1 MNILSL
7 CDGMS
12 CGQIALRSL
21 GIKIDNY
28 FAAEIKP
35 IAIEVTKYNYP
46 NTIHIG
52 DVNKI
57 TYKDGVLYTENGEY
71 KTNIDLVLF
80 GSPCQ
85 SFSIAMKNDKRIG
98 LQDKKKSGLF
108 IECYRILK
116 EVNPTYFLVEN
127 VASMKKED
135 KEYISTHLGVDPLLI
150 DSAIVAPVHRKR
162 LYWTNIPVIGELKNR
177 NICINDILENG
188 YFPKEK
194 GACLFVSDSRP
205 LKNEIKIF
213 KRFFTSGFTSVIF
226 KSKEHYKD
234 CVNEWKSKNGN
245 EDLLDKD
252 VFEGVRYLNQ
262 KELENCQTVPCGYT
276 SCLSRNKAADV
287 LGDGWT
293 IEVIKFLFKGLIE
306 VE

>member
-35 IAIEVTKYNYP
+35 IAIEVTKHNYP

-57 TYKDGVLYTENGEY
+57 SYKNGVLYTENGEY
-71 KTNIDLVLF
+71 RVNIDLVIF

-85 SFSIAMKNDKRIG
+85 SFSVAMKNDKRIG
-98 LQDKKKSGLF
+98 LQDKEKSGLF

-116 EVNPTYFLVEN
+116 EVNSTYFLVEN

-135 KEYISTHLGVDPLLI
+135 KEYISTHLGVDPLCI

-162 LYWTNIPVIGELKNR
+162 LYWTNIPVIEELKNR
-177 NICINDILENG
+177 NVCINDILENG

-194 GACLFVSDSRP
+194 GACLLVSDSRP

-213 KRFFTSGFTSVIF
+213 KRFFTTGFTNVIF
-226 KSKEHYKD
+226 KSEEHYKS

-252 VFEGVRYLNQ
+252 TFEGLRYLTQ
-262 KELENCQTVPCGYT
+262 EELEKCQTVPYGYT

>member
-1 MNILSL
+1 MNVLSL

-57 TYKDGVLYTENGEY
+57 SYKNGVLHTENGEY
-71 KTNIDLVLF
+71 RVNIDLVIF

-116 EVNPTYFLVEN
+116 EVDPTYFLVEN

-135 KEYISTHLGVDPLLI
+135 KEYISTHLGVKPLRI

-162 LYWTNIPVIGELKNR
+162 LYWTNIPVIEELKNK
-177 NICINDILENG
+177 NVCMNDILENG
-188 YFPKEK
+188 YYPKRR
-194 GACLFVSDSRP
+194 GRCLLVSDSRP
-205 LKNEIKIF
+205 LLDERKMF
-213 KRFFTSGFTSVIF
+213 KRFITTGFTNVVF
-226 KSKEHYKD
+226 KSEEHYKQ
-234 CVNEWKSKNGN
+234 CVDEWKKKKGVGV
-245 EDLLDKD
+245 LLDKN
-252 VFEGVRYLNQ
+252 VFKGIRYLTQ
-262 KELENCQTVPCGYT
+262 KELEICQTVPYGYT

-293 IEVIKFLFKGLIE
+293 IEVIKYLLRGLVGIE
-306 VE
+306 